1 MPRHKAFPPL
11 PGVYLFKDAN
21 GQAIYVGK
29 AKSLK
34 NRLASYFQKNIESPK
49 TRSLIDHY
57 KTVEYIVTPSELEA
71 LLLEQKLIKKFKPK
85 YNVQW
90 RDDKRYP
97 YLKLSINEDWPKLF
111 LVREREND
119 GALYFGPYEAGSVRE
134 TIKLIG
140 KLFLLRKCKASP
152 LKKRKQPC
160 LNFYMK
166 RCLGPCT
173 GTVSSEEYKNIVL
186 AVAALLDGNLDET
199 ISNLEKE
206 MQKAAKNE
214 DFEKAAYIRNKIN
227 KIKKIHRTKPSWMPH
242 IKAIKYEPA
251 LKELK
256 KVLRLNKK
264 PYRIEGFDV
273 SNTQGAEIVASMVV
287 FVRGE
292 LHKEDYRKF
301 IIKTVTGPNDVA
313 SIYEVVYRR
322 YAGTLKEKLPLP
334 DLILIDGGKGQVESA
349 YKAMKK
355 AGAEIPLISLA
366 KKEELIYSPGIEKPL
381 KLPEV
386 SEALKLLQRIR
397 DESHRFAINFHRK
410 RRGRFF

>member
-140 KLFLLRKCKASP
+140 KLFLH
-152 LKKRKQPC
+152 
-160 LNFYMK
+160 
-166 RCLGPCT
+166 
-173 GTVSSEEYKNIVL
+173 
-186 AVAALLDGNLDET
+186 AL
-199 ISNLEKE
+199 I
-206 MQKAAKNE
+206 
-214 DFEKAAYIRNKIN
+214 
-227 KIKKIHRTKPSWMPH
+227 
-242 IKAIKYEPA
+242 
-251 LKELK
+251 
-256 KVLRLNKK
+256 
-264 PYRIEGFDV
+264 
-273 SNTQGAEIVASMVV
+273 
-287 FVRGE
+287 
-292 LHKEDYRKF
+292 F
-301 IIKTVTGPNDVA
+301 I
-313 SIYEVVYRR
+313 
-322 YAGTLKEKLPLP
+322 
-334 DLILIDGGKGQVESA
+334 
-349 YKAMKK
+349 
-355 AGAEIPLISLA
+355 
-366 KKEELIYSPGIEKPL
+366 
-381 KLPEV
+381 
-386 SEALKLLQRIR
+386 
-397 DESHRFAINFHRK
+397 
-410 RRGRFF
+410 